1 MKKTSLIVL
10 TAAALFAAGAAG
22 AVEQANPPAAQ
33 PEHPQASKDVQ
44 TCKDQGKTGKELND
58 CVREERKKEREARHE
73 AQAAEKQ
80 HASATPAPGSSGD
93 AQPIK

>member
-1 MKKTSLIVL
+1 MKKASLIVL

-22 AVEQANPPAAQ
+22 AAEQANPPAAQ
-33 PEHPQASKDVQ
+33 PAHPPAPKSSTAVQ

-73 AQAAEKQ
+73 AQAADKQ
-80 HASATPAPGSSGD
+80 HASAAPTEG

>member
-33 PEHPQASKDVQ
+33 PEHPQASKAVQ
-44 TCKDQGKTGKELND
+44 TCKDQGKTGKN
-58 CVREERKKEREARHE
+58 
-73 AQAAEKQ
+73 
-80 HASATPAPGSSGD
+80 
-93 AQPIK
+93 